1 MTHSTRILGITRQS
15 LTIRICTNCGLKF
28 LTEGNEKACGQICKD
43 ELKAKDT
50 RPKCVICSKRFKR
63 NSSSHKTCSKECSYQ
78 LQLNNAAR
86 YRSKHR
92 KPRKKVACEGCHKIF
107 EQPRIDQRFCSTP
120 CCNRS
125 RNRKSEFEPRACR
138 ECGEIFQPRNSKNVL
153 CSNDCRYINDK
164 RRAYERGT
172 IPRMPGTLKPKE
184 CLVCKRTYQ
193 PKAGSQK
200 YCSPTCNGLVHF
212 KRNRS
217 RLEHNRKLTC
227 SICSKEFKPVTSKSR
242 AKFCSAECR
251 KVHFGNRAKEKQAE
265 LEIEAKK
272 QIEVVQKW
280 NDASVK
286 SSELPSDSMFP
297 EEILAFFAKGGQ
309 ITQYINPVW
318 ATGAKVSEYEDND
331 FLLD

>member
-1 MTHSTRILGITRQS
+1 M
-15 LTIRICTNCGLKF
+15 TIRTCTNCGLKF
-28 LTEGNEKACGQICKD
+28 LTEGKEKVCGEICENEV
-43 ELKAKDT
+43 KAKHT
-50 RPKCVICSKRFKR
+50 KPQCVICSKRFNRK
-63 NSSSHKTCSKECSYQ
+63 SSSHKTCSHSCGYELKKQ
-78 LQLNNAAR
+78 NAAR
-86 YRSKHR
+86 YRN
-92 KPRKKVACEGCHKIF
+92 KVRTVKQKIACEGCSKIF
-107 EQPRIDQRFCSTP
+107 MPTRKDQRFCG
-120 CCNRS
+120 S
-125 RNRKSEFEPRACR
+125 RCYNQQYKRTATVEPRPCV

-200 YCSPTCNGLVHF
+200 YCSPTCNGLVHL

-217 RLEHNRKLTC
+217 RLDHNRLLKC
-227 SICSKEFKPVTSKSR
+227 WICKNKFKPQTSKSR

-251 KVHFGNRAKEKQAE
+251 AIHHGNRAKEKQAE

-272 QIEVVQKW
+272 QVEVKEKW

-286 SSELPSDSMFP
+286 SSEIPADSMFP
-297 EEILAFFAKGGQ
+297 EEILAFIRRGGQ
-309 ITQYINPVW
+309 ITQYLNPVW
-318 ATGAKVSEYEDND
+318 VAGSKISEYEDND

>member
-15 LTIRICTNCGLKF
+15 LTIRKCCIC
-28 LTEGNEKACGQICKD
+28 Q
-43 ELKAKDT
+43 
-50 RPKCVICSKRFKR
+50 KRFKLK
-63 NSSSHKTCSKECSYQ
+63 SSSHKTCSKECSYQ

-86 YRSKHR
+86 YRERTK

-107 EQPRIDQRFCSTP
+107 EQPRSDQRFCSTP

-125 RNRKSEFEPRACR
+125 RNRKSEFEPRPCK

-172 IPRMPGTLKPKE
+172 IPRMPGTLQPKE

-200 YCSPTCNGLVHF
+200 YCSPVCNGVVHF

-217 RLEHNRKLTC
+217 RLDHNRTLTC
-227 SICSKEFKPVTSKSR
+227 WICLKQFKPVTSKSR
-242 AKFCSAECR
+242 AKFCSQDCR
-251 KVHFGNRAKEKQAE
+251 KVHFGNRAAEKREE
-265 LEIEAKK
+265 LEKEARK
-272 QIEVVQKW
+272 QVEVTEKW

-286 SSELPSDSMFP
+286 SSELPTDSMFP
-297 EEILAFFAKGGQ
+297 EEILNFFQKGGF
-309 ITQYINPVW
+309 ITKYINPIW
-318 ATGAKVSEYEDND
+318 ATGSKVSEYEDD
-331 FLLD
+331 FLTD